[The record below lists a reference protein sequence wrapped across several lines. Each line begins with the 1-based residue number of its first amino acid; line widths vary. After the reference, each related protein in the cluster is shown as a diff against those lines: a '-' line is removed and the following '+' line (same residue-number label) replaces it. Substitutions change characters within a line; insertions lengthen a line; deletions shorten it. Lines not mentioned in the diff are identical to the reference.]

1 MNLLSAQ
8 VRSGIFLMGQVGG
21 AVDNLALPLQGK
33 PKSSVPGHLTT
44 GCWRNFALHLIYLC
58 NFIEGYVQAEQI

>member
-1 MNLLSAQ
+1 
-8 VRSGIFLMGQVGG
+8 MGQVGG

-33 PKSSVPGHLTT
+33 PKRSVPGHLTT